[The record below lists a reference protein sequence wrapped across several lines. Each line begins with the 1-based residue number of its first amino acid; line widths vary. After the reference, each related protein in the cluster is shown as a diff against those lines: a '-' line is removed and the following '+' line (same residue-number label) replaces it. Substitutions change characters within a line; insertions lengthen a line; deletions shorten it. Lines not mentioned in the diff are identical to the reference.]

1 MIPIRSEE
9 VTMRKILALAL
20 AATGLAACQRAQE
33 PAIVNIFS
41 YQCGEH
47 EVGAVF
53 TEQERADLT
62 IGERKLTLAS
72 VPAASGAKYADAQ
85 GNEFWTKGLDQ
96 GLLTLAGEEAR
107 SCTAPPR

>member
-1 MIPIRSEE
+1 
-9 VTMRKILALAL
+9 MRKTLALVL
-20 AATGLAACQRAQE
+20 AVAGLASCQRAQE
-33 PAIVNIFS
+33 PAVVNVVS

-47 EVGAVF
+47 QVGAVF

-62 IGERKLTLAS
+62 IGGRKVSLVS
-72 VPAASGAKYADAQ
+72 VPAASGAKYADGQ